1 MTTIDQTLENARDT
15 ATEFL
20 NAENR
25 STGHVALGIAVT
37 GGFALLATAFATGA
51 LHPHRRR
58 ATEAGDSEGPITER
72 PRGPISLVLPAVFSA
87 TTLSALRVWNAPSRP
102 GRKQAL
108 GLWAAAQAVNAVWIA
123 LRPAGRWLQI
133 AAAMSSAGLA
143 AAFAHEARK
152 LDSRAGKLAAPIG
165 GGVRLANAI
174 EEGAREE
181 HPSDH

>member
-15 ATEFL
+15 ATDFL

-25 STGHVALGIAVT
+25 GPGHVALGIAIT

-51 LHPHRRR
+51 LRPRSRG
-58 ATEAGDSEGPITER
+58 ATEGGDEAGPVTER
-72 PRGPISLVLPAVFSA
+72 PHGPFSLVLPALFSA

-102 GRKQAL
+102 GRKGAL

-123 LRPAGRWLQI
+123 LRPASRGLQI

-152 LDSRAGKLAAPIG
+152 LDTRAGKLAAPIG
-165 GGVRLANAI
+165 GGVRLANRLEDRSSDKA
-174 EEGAREE
+174 A
-181 HPSDH
+181 SDH